1 MAFRIKGD
9 YLAVCDCQLICPCAF
24 DGPPTGKDGQC
35 HGGSVFNITE
45 GNLEGTDLS
54 GVAVG
59 WIYNAPGNF
68 TGGNVRMGLIVDGK
82 ASEDQASA
90 IEKIFKGEAGGVFE
104 QFVPLIGEWL
114 GMERAPVSYS
124 GGKSPTASIGK
135 NNLSVEIM
143 TGPDGEPTVIKNAA
157 MAWRAEGYNVG
168 RGSGKVD
175 AVGVAF
181 DAVYGEHAEFEFSG

>member
-1 MAFRIKGD
+1 VAFRIKGD
-9 YLAVCDCQLICPCAF
+9 YVATCDCQLICPCAF
-24 DGPPTGKDGQC
+24 DGPPTGKGGQC

-45 GNLEGTDLS
+45 GDLDGTDLS

-59 WIYNAPGNF
+59 WLYNAPGNF
-68 TGGNVRMGLIVDGK
+68 TAGNVRMGLIVDEK
-82 ASEDQASA
+82 ASDAQATA

-124 GGKSPTASIGK
+124 GGKRPSASIGK
-135 NNLSVEIM
+135 NNISVDIM

-157 MAWRAEGYNVG
+157 MAWRAEGYHVG

-175 AVGVAF
+175 AVGISY
-181 DAVYGEHAEFEFSG
+181 DAVYGEQAEFEFTG